1 MEHSHEHG
9 HHDEQAH
16 SHHHSGDCCEHDHA
30 GAKDEKHSHGHAS
43 AKDEKHSHDHASAEK
58 HSHSHE
64 AAAPTDISD
73 GASEDA
79 VSKTEHSQQ
88 LKGSQSYYYW
98 HGDAE
103 RRRQTGE
110 QPVPVPLPKKLASQV
125 ESAGKKRIKAI
136 EKHQFL
142 DDSDIVKVFIPLEG
156 ELLGATMSQ
165 IEAEF
170 TEQSLLVTIEM
181 EDMIHRFWI
190 DRLAHQIDPLR
201 SKSAVTKSGKLVIK
215 LRTRSHMDHWRML
228 RGGA

>member
-1 MEHSHEHG
+1 MEHSHAEHEHG
-9 HHDEQAH
+9 HAEH
-16 SHHHSGDCCEHDHA
+16 SHDHSGDCCGHDH
-30 GAKDEKHSHGHAS
+30 GDAKDEKHSH
-43 AKDEKHSHDHASAEK
+43 SHG
-58 HSHSHE
+58 
-64 AAAPTDISD
+64 APTDVSD
-73 GASEDA
+73 SAAAEDA

-125 ESAGKKRIKAI
+125 ENATKKRIKAI

-156 ELLGATMSQ
+156 ELLGATMAQ

-181 EDMIHRFWI
+181 ADTIHRFWI

-215 LRTRSHMDHWRML
+215 LRKRSHMDHWRML
-228 RGGA
+228 RGVA